1 MKSGI
6 EEGKELILKIL
17 LLNLMTKMVVSI
29 KSLMNL
35 INYLIKIRYFL
46 RQIII
51 SLRVNRYKNMV
62 NLDL

>member
-17 LLNLMTKMVVSI
+17 LLNLMAKMVVSI

-46 RQIII
+46 WQIII

>member
-17 LLNLMTKMVVSI
+17 VLNLMTKMVVSI